1 MGHATKKFAWLL
13 VALALAAVVIA
24 QDGTPGD
31 DGVIRTNCTRV
42 HPRVGL
48 LARMVGADRNVGGT
62 VVIEDDCTFSVRG
75 FTYDG
80 TGPDAVLVG
89 AASVDDLG
97 EGITFRTLP
106 DGTVWNGSE
115 VILEQLDG
123 DVTWND
129 INIISVWSRQLS
141 TDFGS
146 ADLDLG
152 IIRLTDDDD
161 GDVDDDGILDVDD
174 EDFID
179 DFDDDDGDV
188 DDDGI
193 LDAVDQDFIDFLDDD
208 DDDFDDDGDP
218 DDDDGDEDDDG
229 VLDTIIDDDGDPNDD
244 DGDEDD
250 DGVLDVQQ
258 NIGVR
263 DDDDDG
269 DDR

>member
-1 MGHATKKFAWLL
+1 MGHATKNFAWLL
-13 VALALAAVVIA
+13 VALALAAVVSA
-24 QDGTPGD
+24 QDATPGD
-31 DGVIRTNCTRV
+31 DGAIVTNCTRL
-42 HPRVGL
+42 HPRIGL
-48 LARMVGADRNVGGT
+48 LARVVGVDRNVGGT
-62 VVIEDDCTFSVRG
+62 VVIEDDCTFTVRG

-89 AASVDDLG
+89 AATLDDLG
-97 EGITFRTLP
+97 EGIIFRSLP

-115 VILEQLDG
+115 VILEQLEG

-161 GDVDDDGILDVDD
+161 GDVDDDGILDGDD
-174 EDFID
+174 ADFID
-179 DFDDDDGDV
+179 DFDDDDGDE

-193 LDAVDQDFIDFLDDD
+193 RDAVDEDLFGFFDDD
-208 DDDFDDDGDP
+208 DDDFDDDGVLDTVIDDDGDP

-229 VLDTIIDDDGDPNDD
+229 VLDA
-244 DGDEDD
+244 
-250 DGVLDVQQ
+250 QQ
-258 NIGVR
+258 NIGLL